1 MCVFVL
7 YFGMYRYICVCL
19 VSSDVTCCCCVFTHL
34 TRLRC
39 SASPPS
45 ITTINNIARFP
56 IHPMRNACGVSRAV
70 DDDDHDIWCGSPL
83 SSRLR
88 PDRSSSLGER
98 NARVDIATVRQST
111 HTHNTSTMQETVLFT
126 GFDPR
131 LAVSTATLRRQ
142 HRIPSDLRS

>member
-1 MCVFVL
+1 MCVCVILRYVQIYMRVFGIERRDVL
-7 YFGMYRYICVCL
+7 LLCFHTLDKTPLLCL
-19 VSSDVTCCCCVFTHL
+19 
-34 TRLRC
+34 
-39 SASPPS
+39 SPP
-45 ITTINNIARFP
+45 NNHHQQHARFP